1 MSTIK
6 VEVVYALPEEQKVFA
21 LEGEQGITVE
31 EAIKQSGILEVYP
44 EINLQQNKTGIYGEL
59 VDLNTVLRNH
69 GRIEIYRPLEI
80 DPKAARKLRA
90 ERAEDKKS

>member
-6 VEVVYALPEEQKVFA
+6 VEVVYALPDEQKVFA
-21 LEGEQGITVE
+21 LEVEQGAMVE
-31 EAIKQSGILEVYP
+31 DVIKQSGILEVYAD
-44 EINLQQNKTGIYGEL
+44 IDLQQNKVGIYSEL
-59 VDLNTVLRNH
+59 VDINTVLRNH
-69 GRIEIYRPLEI
+69 DRVEIYRSLEI

>member
-6 VEVVYALPEEQKVFA
+6 VEVVYALPHEQKVLA
-21 LEGEQGITVE
+21 LEVEQGITVE
-31 EAIKQSGILEVYP
+31 QVIKQSGILEVYP

-59 VDLNTVLRNH
+59 VKLNTVLRNH
-69 GRIEIYRPLEI
+69 DRVEIYRPLEI

-90 ERAEDKKS
+90 ERAEDKKG